1 MLRRVTID
9 LAKRNAF
16 AINRHFCNKA
26 SKTQKEAYTQEDARK
41 IIVYGVNKLYQQ
53 KDFSKIGELSLAAH
67 IRTGIQF
74 VEPNKTFSVV
84 VHSSEGVCNNKCWKV
99 YDGVHCVHIYETPI
113 TSTNDERQKMQ
124 EFMTDEFGWATIDDI
139 NMFRNSMKKKLDKQ
153 FSGPWEVDA
162 ERGSNI
168 DYAYFGVMWRHKDV
182 YVHAYRL
189 Q

>member
-53 KDFSKIGELSLAAH
+53 KDFNKIREQELAYH
-67 IRTGIQF
+67 IREGMKF

-84 VHSSEGVCNNKCWKV
+84 LHSAEGVCNNKCWKV
-99 YDGVHCVHIYETPI
+99 HDGVDCVHIYETAF
-113 TSTNDERQKMQ
+113 TSTNDERQKIK
-124 EFMTDEFGWATIDDI
+124 EWMTDEFGWATIDDI
-139 NMFRNSMKKKLDKQ
+139 NMFRTSMKKKLNKQ

-162 ERGSNI
+162 EKGPNIVGSCW
-168 DYAYFGVMWRHKDV
+168 GVLWRHKDV